1 MSFKKIA
8 LCMAFATIAAAP
20 AFAVEVTEATP
31 VNAKPEK
38 VWATIG
44 GFCGISQWHPAVEAC
59 ALSTSNGKQL
69 RTLTLKGGGTIVEE
83 QLGRDEAAM
92 KYSYAIIE
100 SPLPVANYVATIQV
114 EPSGSAGSKVTWSGR
129 FEPKGASAAEAKGVI
144 DGIYVKGLA
153 GIVDGATK

>member
-1 MSFKKIA
+1 MRFKRMA
-8 LCMAFATIAAAP
+8 LAAALATIAATP
-20 AFAVEVTEATP
+20 ALAVEVTEATP

-44 GFCGISQWHPAVEAC
+44 GFCGIASWHPVIEGC
-59 ALSTSNGKQL
+59 ALSTSGGKQL

-83 QLGRDEAAM
+83 QLGRDDALM

-114 EPSGSAGSKVTWSGR
+114 EPSGSGGSKVTWTGQ

-144 DGIYVKGLA
+144 HGIYVKGLA